1 MGLATLMYSCFKSM
15 KPEITEI
22 CIESEDVERPMM
34 DANEFTNNNVD
45 VIVTLSMEID
55 LARRTH

>member
-1 MGLATLMYSCFKSM
+1 M